1 MKIKLEK
8 KRFLKKTTV
17 ELTKMLVL
25 FIKIHKLYKL
35 LTNLIKNIRGKHK
48 IYRIKNKK
56 GEKNS
61 EPEQI
66 VLKT

>member
-8 KRFLKKTTV
+8 KRFLKKTIV

-56 GEKNS
+56 GEINS

>member
-1 MKIKLEK
+1 
-8 KRFLKKTTV
+8 
-17 ELTKMLVL
+17 MLVL

-61 EPEQI
+61 EQI
-66 VLKT
+66 VVKT